1 MARKNTQ
8 QLAYT
13 AIRIEGGLI
22 PAEELSRLTTL
33 ATPEATEQTEAHYS
47 IPRGL
52 KLRDEIAR
60 SFKIAQNLWQDFV
73 QQRHRQ
79 DVPAHQLTVNTL
91 LLPLLRQVLGH
102 TDLAAARSVLA
113 SGSSQQSYN
122 IGHAALADDGAALRA
137 RAGADLD
144 QPVGLAQH
152 LHIVVHHDQGI
163 AFVH

>member
-33 ATPEATEQTEAHYS
+33 AAPEATEQTEAHYA

-60 SFKIAQNLWQDFV
+60 SFKIAQNLWQDFAL
-73 QQRHRQ
+73 QR
-79 DVPAHQLTVNTL
+79 T
-91 LLPLLRQVLGH
+91 
-102 TDLAAARSVLA
+102 TD
-113 SGSSQQSYN
+113 
-122 IGHAALADDGAALRA
+122 
-137 RAGADLD
+137 
-144 QPVGLAQH
+144 
-152 LHIVVHHDQGI
+152 
-163 AFVH
+163 